1 MYFVDRDKIGQ
12 QLEYLQQLVQLFK
25 ETEAFDSPL
34 EKLGLERLAHMMI
47 EAMLDVGN
55 SMIDGFIMRDPGSY
69 EDIMDILTDERVLIP
84 TDASSIKELLVLR
97 KTLVHDYTSIHHD
110 WLREAVAKELPAVE
124 SFSTSVKKYLIDEL
138 GPVTAFKN

>member
-1 MYFVDRDKIGQ
+1 MYFVDRNKIGQ

-25 ETEAFDSPL
+25 EREAFDSPL

-69 EDIMDILTDERVLIP
+69 DDIMDILTDERVLTP
-84 TDASSIKELLVLR
+84 ADASAIKGLLALR
-97 KTLVHDYTSIHHD
+97 KTLVHDYTSINHD
-110 WLREAVAKELPAVE
+110 QVKKAVAKELPAVTA
-124 SFSTSVKKYLIDEL
+124 FSESVKKYLIDEL